1 MQEPGSLEKDAK
13 EYQGIDVLSFSQSDP
28 TKGSINGNMWN
39 NPNQLSGEMVRCMRD
54 IFLHLSR
61 SSKILPKLSS
71 DNSSSSVGCLSGS
84 TFTSVSDSS
93 LMASVLRSPSVD
105 SDHDDDII
113 HEVGN
118 FDPYSV
124 NGKEARRDIGKYCSV
139 AEVSWMNVCKEQLEY
154 ASDALKKF
162 RFPVEP
168 LSKAID
174 TTVVSKFHVFM
185 NLV

>member
-1 MQEPGSLEKDAK
+1 
-13 EYQGIDVLSFSQSDP
+13 VLSFSQSDP
-28 TKGSINGNMWN
+28 KKGRMNGNMWK

-61 SSKILPKLSS
+61 SSKISPKMSS
-71 DNSSSSVGCLSGS
+71 DNSSSSAGCLSGS

-105 SDHDDDII
+105 SDHEDDITD
-113 HEVGN
+113 EVRN
-118 FDPYSV
+118 FDPCSV

-139 AEVSWMNVCKEQLEY
+139 AEVSWMNICKEQLEY
-154 ASDALKKF
+154 ASDALQKF

-168 LSKAID
+168 LSKPINTSEQIACLHEFSL
-174 TTVVSKFHVFM
+174 TVVIIV
-185 NLV
+185 